1 MLCLANDSVMSIMMS
16 LWVKIDR
23 EVQGYYWKTFSS
35 RNFFIFTA
43 SNNSTIT
50 QPFSHT
56 FIARQ
61 SWPRNKENGFSHSQ
75 SLVVSFAADSP
86 FLFII
91 ILRHVY
97 DIFDLIYQS
106 LESDGKF
113 HFYSLS
119 LSGSTM
125 KKRCFLS
132 KGKYSFFGF
141 LMFHQIIFLCKGKY
155 FFVRNIFNENC

>member
-97 DIFDLIYQS
+97 DMFTTYLTWFTKVLKVTVNSIFIACHCQAPRWKNDAFFRKANIHFLVS
-106 LESDGKF
+106 LC
-113 HFYSLS
+113 
-119 LSGSTM
+119 ST
-125 KKRCFLS
+125 R
-132 KGKYSFFGF
+132 
-141 LMFHQIIFLCKGKY
+141 
-155 FFVRNIFNENC
+155 